1 MIQAFYNLMGSF
13 SNTYFDLIVFAMVSI
28 IVLYM
33 VTCVLNIFLSFKK
46 S

>member
-1 MIQAFYNLMGSF
+1 MIQAFYDLMGSF
-13 SNTYFDLIVFAMVSI
+13 GNTYFDLIVFSVVSI

-33 VTCVLNIFLSFKK
+33 VTCVLNIFLSFKN